1 VGPDEQRATQD
12 KAQLRAALLAARR
25 ARSPE
30 DLTRARAAVAEQV
43 IGQLDGVGWV
53 AGYEPMRTEPGSV
66 ELLEEL
72 RARGVHVLVPVLLD
86 DRDLDWMP
94 WGAAD
99 ASGRQAIGECD
110 AVLAPALAV
119 SRSGVR
125 LGRGGGSY
133 DRALPRRRKGAPA
146 IALLH
151 AGEVVDEL
159 PADPWDAPVD
169 EAVTPDGFLRLGLLD
184 LDGNTDVG
192 HDC

>member
-1 VGPDEQRATQD
+1 MAGQQ
-12 KAQLRAALLAARR
+12 KAELRARLLAARR
-25 ARSPE
+25 A
-30 DLTRARAAVAEQV
+30 LTDAEIAQARAAVRGHVLARAAA
-43 IGQLDGVGWV
+43 DGWRSV
-53 AGYEPMRTEPGSV
+53 AAYLPLRTEPGSV